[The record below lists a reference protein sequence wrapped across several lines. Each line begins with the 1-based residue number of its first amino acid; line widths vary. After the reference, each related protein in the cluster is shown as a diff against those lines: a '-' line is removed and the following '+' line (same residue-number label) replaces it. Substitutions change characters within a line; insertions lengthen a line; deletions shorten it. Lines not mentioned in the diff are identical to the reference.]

1 MGMTTETRALACAG
15 LSPHEAATV
24 RLVSNSLAERLLAQW
39 RLVNEGEAD
48 VVVADPSTEAGR
60 AAVELAPRSTDVIA
74 LIDRNGSGDPPT
86 SRYLFRP
93 LRPAALVELLNQSGT
108 DAGTG
113 NGTGAAEHQPGA
125 DTDASL
131 SDLATGVPRVFRE
144 ALRTA
149 MRDAPIGSIDVIDGP
164 AGELAIDIERDRLL
178 GPVHTIDAAALTD
191 ATAYPVYRVHAALA
205 RARNSQA
212 HEMPL
217 TIGLWRLLSDIEPD
231 IALFGSPDRSAVW
244 LTRWPKLPSKRMPRR
259 HLRAATALRH
269 APRTP
274 SALARALGIDTAEVL
289 GLCNGAWLMGDL
301 EVAETLAPEA
311 QCAEAASTA
320 SRSLASR
327 IRQRL
332 GVT

>member
-1 MGMTTETRALACAG
+1 MTNETRALACAG
-15 LSPHEAATV
+15 LSAHEAATV
-24 RLVSNSLAERLLAQW
+24 RLVSNSLAERLSAQW

-60 AAVELAPRSTDVIA
+60 AAVELAPGNTDVIA
-74 LIDRNGSGDPPT
+74 LIDRNGLGDPPT

-108 DAGTG
+108 
-113 NGTGAAEHQPGA
+113 GAAEDRAGA
-125 DTDASL
+125 DTAASL
-131 SDLATGVPRVFRE
+131 ADLATGVARTVSE

-149 MRDAPIGSIDVIDGP
+149 MRDAPIGSIDVIDRP
-164 AGELAIDIERDRLL
+164 EGELAIDIERDRLL
-178 GPVHTIDAAALTD
+178 GPVHEIDAAALMDT
-191 ATAYPVYRVHAALA
+191 TAYPVYRVHAALA

-212 HEMPL
+212 DEMPL
-217 TIGLWRLLSDIEPD
+217 TIGLWRLLSDLEPD
-231 IALFGSPDRSAVW
+231 VALFGSADRSAVW
-244 LTRWPKLPSKRMPRR
+244 LTRWPRLPCKRMPRR

-274 SALARALGIDTAEVL
+274 SALARAMGIETAEVL

-301 EVAETLAPEA
+301 EVAETLAHEA

-320 SRSLASR
+320 TRSLASR